1 MCTFFHFR
9 SSNKTHSYCRFPDN
23 SETKNRKSLS
33 KYLTDTIDFN
43 KHGINVF
50 INDTWRKYEGVIGQ
64 LFKNTRQLE
73 LRF

>member
-1 MCTFFHFR
+1 MCTFFQFR
-9 SSNKTHSYCRFPDN
+9 SSNKTHSFCRFPDN

-43 KHGINVF
+43 KHDINIF